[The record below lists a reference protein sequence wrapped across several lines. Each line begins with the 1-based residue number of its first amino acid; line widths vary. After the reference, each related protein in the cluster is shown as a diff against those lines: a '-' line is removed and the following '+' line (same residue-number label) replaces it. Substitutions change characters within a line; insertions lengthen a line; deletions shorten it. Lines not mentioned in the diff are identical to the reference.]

1 VIIKSKINPKISA
14 KIWTKKECGNNNGFC
29 LELNGEAFS
38 QIELIE
44 KGYEKSV
51 HELIPLAYEKSGL
64 CDTVKLHGL
73 TFTLIYKLKDEKRAN
88 EIMELDSRLS
98 VLKTDKNYI
107 YLVFTFDKG
116 RK

>member
-44 KGYEKSV
+44 KGYEKS
-51 HELIPLAYEKSGL
+51 GL
-64 CDTVKLHGL
+64 CDTVKLHVL